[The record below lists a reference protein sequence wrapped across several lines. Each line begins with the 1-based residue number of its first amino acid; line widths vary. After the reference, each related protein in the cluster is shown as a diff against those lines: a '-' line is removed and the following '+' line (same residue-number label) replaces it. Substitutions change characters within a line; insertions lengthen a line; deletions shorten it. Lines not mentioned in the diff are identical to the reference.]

1 LGGNALYISPINFSL
16 FLSFFTIID
25 ITPMSSEKDVVARA
39 IKGDGEAFTQLY
51 EANFD
56 RIYRYIYLRVGN
68 ISEAEDLTQEVF
80 VKAMGA
86 LSSYRWRNLPF
97 ISWLFRIARNQVI
110 DYLRKRDKVVTQELD
125 DNITLHAE
133 SGPADITERKLEIEK
148 LAGLID
154 KLSPA
159 QKEVIILRFSS
170 ELSIIE
176 TATALGK
183 KQGTIKALQYTGIM
197 ALRNMVFEDK

>member
-1 LGGNALYISPINFSL
+1 
-16 FLSFFTIID
+16 
-25 ITPMSSEKDVVARA
+25 MSSEKDVVARA

-51 EANFD
+51 ETNFD

-86 LSSYRWRNLPF
+86 ISSYRWRNLPF

-125 DNITLHAE
+125 DNITLPAE
-133 SGPADITERKLEIEK
+133 SDPADITERKLETEK
-148 LAGLID
+148 LAGLIN

-159 QKEVIILRFSS
+159 QREVIILRFSS
-170 ELSIIE
+170 ELSITE
-176 TATALGK
+176 TANALGK

-197 ALRNMVFEDK
+197 ALRNMVLEDK